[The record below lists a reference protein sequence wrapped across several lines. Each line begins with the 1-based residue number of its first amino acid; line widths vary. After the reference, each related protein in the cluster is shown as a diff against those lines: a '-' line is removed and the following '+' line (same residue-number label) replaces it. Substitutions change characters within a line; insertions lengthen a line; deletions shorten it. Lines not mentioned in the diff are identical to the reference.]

1 MSETESHVRPT
12 AEPRSVRLVTAILLV
27 VTFATGTLT
36 GVGITVWLN
45 PSHRGHPQPPKFGP
59 LPLEELDLTQE
70 QQAKVKAIFDRH
82 RPEIEAAV
90 RETFPKVQAINEQ
103 TEREVKEILTDAQ
116 KQRFE
121 ELKKRRKHHGPRPP
135 GEPWM
140 APGGP
145 GGPRGA
151 PPPPSGDTS
160 PPAPPSADAPL
171 PAPTG
176 S

>member
-27 VTFATGTLT
+27 VTFAAGTLT
-36 GVGITVWLN
+36 GVGISVWLRHD
-45 PSHRGHPQPPKFGP
+45 HRRPPPPMFAS
-59 LPLEELDLTQE
+59 LPLEDLDLSGE
-70 QQAKVKAIFDRH
+70 QRDKVRAILDRH

-116 KQRFE
+116 KQRLE
-121 ELKKRRKHHGPRPP
+121 ELKQRRKHHR
-135 GEPWM
+135 
-140 APGGP
+140 
-145 GGPRGA
+145 
-151 PPPPSGDTS
+151 PPPPPRDPWMGGPESPGDRPGSGAEP
-160 PPAPPSADAPL
+160 PPAPAPS
-171 PAPTG
+171 G